1 MIGRAIGEV
10 LGGLSGGAVVALLG
24 KAWGWAEGIF
34 KTLNL
39 GDDLKSKVTEHL
51 FNPKGFKDEF
61 YFAKSIQE
69 ISATVPQKQ
78 MFAEVMEKLE
88 QEDKLNKTRYAS
100 NFRIIVTLK
109 DEEPVPVGG
118 VRPSV
123 TILRDIMVNCKNHAE
138 ILACIVAVGSM
149 QDTKKIIEKVLTY
162 GKDVTW
168 PAVEKFLKDGKGAI
182 TENANALGDYLIE
195 DTRIFTEEPSV
206 CPNAKIS
213 EKVASSATSWLKKF
227 RNYTGV

>member
-39 GDDLKSKVTEHL
+39 GDDLKGKVAEHL

-69 ISATVPQKQ
+69 ISATVQQKQ
-78 MFAEVMEKLE
+78 LFTEVMENLAE
-88 QEDKLNKTRYAS
+88 EDMANKTSYAS

-109 DEEPVPVGG
+109 DEEPVPAGG

-123 TILRDIMVNCKNHAE
+123 NILQDIVTNCKNHAE
-138 ILACIVAVGSM
+138 MHAHIIAVGSM
-149 QDTKKIIEKVLTY
+149 QDSSMFFKKFLAH

-168 PAVEKFLKDGKGAI
+168 PEFKKFLKKNKDAI
-182 TENANALGDYLIE
+182 VKNANALGDYLVE
-195 DTRIFTEEPSV
+195 DTRIFTEKSLTTPD
-206 CPNAKIS
+206 AKLS
-213 EKVASSATSWLKKF
+213 EKVASSATLWFKKI